1 MSGRPAVDA
10 AELLRVPFAL
20 TRTVRARQGSIR
32 RLRVGKSENRRTWA
46 FDLIINHQITG
57 GTESIANNYSAGVV
71 ELAKRVDGRIG
82 LDRNGLMRRAET
94 LDAPEVSA
102 GTEELRGVFTVRATS
117 EDLAARVLDKDVC
130 VWLVG
135 SGRGFH
141 YEIVHDRVLAY
152 GWRRYL
158 GGSGALKAALGLAAH
173 IER

>member
-57 GTESIANNYSAGVV
+57 GTESIANNYSAGAV

-82 LDRNGLMRRAET
+82 LNRNGLMRRAET

-117 EDLAARVLDKDVC
+117 ETSRRVSWTRMSASGWSAPAVGFTTRSSTTGYWPTAGGAISVAAVR
-130 VWLVG
+130 
-135 SGRGFH
+135 
-141 YEIVHDRVLAY
+141 
-152 GWRRYL
+152 
-158 GGSGALKAALGLAAH
+158 
-173 IER
+173 